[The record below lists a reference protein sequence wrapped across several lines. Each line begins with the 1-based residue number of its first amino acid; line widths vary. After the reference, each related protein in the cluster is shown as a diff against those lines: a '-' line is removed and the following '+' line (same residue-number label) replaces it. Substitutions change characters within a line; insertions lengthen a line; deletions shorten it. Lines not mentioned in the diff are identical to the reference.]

1 MLLDGISEQTI
12 STPQMDAS
20 KVSVSYDETRI
31 DHVWRR
37 RLENTLKNNVR
48 TATLKEALRP
58 LAILKAINM
67 EDLMTAVDGQSG
79 VWNTFLYSP
88 TSGFN
93 LPK

>member
-1 MLLDGISEQTI
+1 MLLDEISEQTI

-48 TATLKEALRP
+48 TATLKEALQENTLKNNLRTATLKEALQP
-58 LAILKAINM
+58 LAIFSRNRYGGS
-67 EDLMTAVDGQSG
+67 DGGGGGAV
-79 VWNTFLYSP
+79 
-88 TSGFN
+88 
-93 LPK
+93 